1 MSGKLSSSLI
11 THRNLRWASF
21 VDSKFMFTLNFTQS
35 WLTISLNVTF
45 SKTNWFSR
53 HAVHTFTSTTSV
65 AYSFLLLSY
74 VTFSPGDISKM
85 GFHCLSSKAT
95 LPLAKTVS
103 TFWCFSSVFTLSL
116 SMYSI
121 RIIIQ
126 TELSILCNVK
136 ECFSLQGEFATA
148 FGKSLRNLQ

>member
-1 MSGKLSSSLI
+1 MGAKYFKSFKMSGKLSSSLI

-21 VDSKFMFTLNFTQS
+21 VDSKFMFTLNFTES

-85 GFHCLSSKAT
+85 GSTAYRVKQLYLLLKRFLRFG
-95 LPLAKTVS
+95 VS
-103 TFWCFSSVFTLSL
+103 RLFLH
-116 SMYSI
+116 
-121 RIIIQ
+121 
-126 TELSILCNVK
+126 
-136 ECFSLQGEFATA
+136 
-148 FGKSLRNLQ
+148 

>member
-1 MSGKLSSSLI
+1 MGAKYFKSFKMSGKLSSSLI
-11 THRNLRWASF
+11 THQNLRWASF
-21 VDSKFMFTLNFTQS
+21 VDSKFMFTLNFTES

-103 TFWCFSSVFTLSL
+103 TFWCFSSVFTLKAVPRTL
-116 SMYSI
+116 I
-121 RIIIQ
+121 F
-126 TELSILCNVK
+126 T
-136 ECFSLQGEFATA
+136 
-148 FGKSLRNLQ
+148 

>member
-1 MSGKLSSSLI
+1 MGAKYFKSFKMSGKLSSSLI

-74 VTFSPGDISKM
+74 VTFSPGDISKR
-85 GFHCLSSKAT
+85 GSTAYRVKQLYLLLKRFLRFG
-95 LPLAKTVS
+95 VS
-103 TFWCFSSVFTLSL
+103 RLFLH
-116 SMYSI
+116 
-121 RIIIQ
+121 
-126 TELSILCNVK
+126 
-136 ECFSLQGEFATA
+136 
-148 FGKSLRNLQ
+148 

>member
-1 MSGKLSSSLI
+1 MGAKYFKSFKMSGKLSSSLI

-74 VTFSPGDISKM
+74 VTFSPGDISKW
-85 GFHCLSSKAT
+85 GSTAYRVKQLYLLLKRFLRFG
-95 LPLAKTVS
+95 VS
-103 TFWCFSSVFTLSL
+103 RLFLH
-116 SMYSI
+116 
-121 RIIIQ
+121 
-126 TELSILCNVK
+126 
-136 ECFSLQGEFATA
+136 
-148 FGKSLRNLQ
+148 

>member
-1 MSGKLSSSLI
+1 MGAKYFKSFKMSGKLSSSLI

-21 VDSKFMFTLNFTQS
+21 VDSKFMFTLNFTES

-74 VTFSPGDISKM
+74 VTFSPGDISKW
-85 GFHCLSSKAT
+85 GSTAYRVKQLYLLLKRFLRFG
-95 LPLAKTVS
+95 VS
-103 TFWCFSSVFTLSL
+103 RLFLH
-116 SMYSI
+116 
-121 RIIIQ
+121 
-126 TELSILCNVK
+126 
-136 ECFSLQGEFATA
+136 
-148 FGKSLRNLQ
+148 